1 MLKISSQNIQFEIN
15 DNKQETQI
23 LNKKKNFHKQRVIDK
38 TQISQRNNVDA
49 LLNNALRSFRSEK
62 TSISKNVFEEDIIR
76 ILNKMSSARASEA
89 TRFAKFAL

>member
-62 TSISKNVFEEDIIR
+62 TSISKNIFKKNIIH
-76 ILNKMSSARASEA
+76 IINKMLNAYASKT